1 MAACSTRRSDHRPGR
16 LGPAFGGLWGAG
28 ATTNLG
34 DGVLA
39 TALPLIAATLTQDP
53 LAVAGLT
60 VARFLPW
67 LLVAPL
73 FGVLLDRVDRMRAMV
88 VSNGIAALT
97 VALLASAVLTGNHT
111 MWVLYAALFVVICCE
126 TVSDP
131 ATRITVPRV
140 VARRNLDRAN
150 GRAEGARTVA
160 QEFVGPPVAGIL
172 FAAVAVLPL
181 AGAVLSYALSA
192 VLVVLVLA
200 LLRRRPELS
209 HEDPVA
215 RTGERPGVWSALC
228 EGVAHTRQDRLLP
241 SMMAGNA
248 ACMIGLQCATAAM
261 VLYVQNVLGVPDA
274 LYGVFVGAMAVGGL
288 AGAVVSA
295 RLVAVLGRRTVML
308 GGYLG
313 FSLAMAAVGAF
324 ASLLTAVPA
333 LMLVGLCM
341 TASNIAGSPYV
352 QLVVPEHL
360 RGRVSAVLRTVG
372 WGLAPIGALLGGMLG
387 RVDLALPFLAGP
399 MFTAVVI
406 LLLHR
411 PIAEAA
417 RLMDTAAGH
426 DR

>member
-1 MAACSTRRSDHRPGR
+1 M
-16 LGPAFGGLWGAG
+16 
-28 ATTNLG
+28 
-34 DGVLA
+34 LA
-39 TALPLIAATLTQDP
+39 TALSLIAAALTQDP

-60 VARFLPW
+60 IARFLPW

-73 FGVLLDRVDRMRAMV
+73 SGVLLDRVDRMRAMV

-97 VALLASAVLTGNHT
+97 VALLALAVLTGNHT

-172 FAAVAVLPL
+172 FAAVAVLPVVGV
-181 AGAVLSYALSA
+181 ALSYALSA

-209 HEDPVA
+209 HEAPAA
-215 RTGERPGVWSALC
+215 RTGEGPGVWSALC
-228 EGVAHTRQDRLLP
+228 EGLAHIIQDRLLP
-241 SMMAGNA
+241 WMMACNA
-248 ACMIGLQCATAAM
+248 ACMIGLQCATAVM
-261 VLYVQNVLGVPDA
+261 VLYAQNVLGVPDA
-274 LYGVFVGAMAVGGL
+274 LYGIFIGAMAVGGL

-313 FSLAMAAVGAF
+313 FSLAMMAVGAF
-324 ASLLTAVPA
+324 PSVWTAVPA
-333 LMLVGLCM
+333 LGLVGLCI
-341 TASNIAGSPYV
+341 TVSNIAGAPYL

-360 RGRVSAVLRTVG
+360 RGWVSTVLRTVG
-372 WGLAPIGALLGGMLG
+372 WGLTPIGALLGGMLG

-399 MFTAVVI
+399 MFTALVV
-406 LLLHR
+406 LLLRHR
-411 PIAEAA
+411 IAAAA
-417 RLMDTAAGH
+417 RVMDTAGGH
-426 DR
+426 DH